1 MLGAQ
6 VFVGAAESM
15 GYGTSVQEGPK
26 LLKILEYLLPS
37 VLIDQDDPPSRE
49 GAIMSQPR
57 ARIASQLGLALA
69 LILALVI
76 SGSTLFALRSLDSA
90 NLDTREEHLA
100 SEARLLADQLNT
112 FHSSLRESTQRLSG
126 LFENRFRSGL
136 SLHPEQPVSVA
147 GVQTPGLHLGD
158 VVLNNNFE
166 EVDEF
171 KQMTAGVATLFV
183 RSGDDF
189 IRVSTSLSKQDGSR
203 AIGTLLDHAHPAYQK
218 LMAGQGYVGRALL
231 FERFY
236 MTQYTPVLDRAGKVI
251 AVLFVGFDYTDA
263 QNAQF
268 DNLQRFRIGH
278 SGSLAL
284 LDEQHKWL
292 VPPAGVQG
300 LDQAAQVMTD
310 AAQQPGKGRFWSDQG
325 EDFYS
330 LAVPFA
336 GGPWSVVASMP
347 KAEIRA
353 VTWSVGIR
361 LVIGSLL
368 AMLLAVGATVW
379 LLRSKLAPLSDL
391 VRQAQALG
399 GGDLSAR
406 LNVSSHDEIG
416 QLARSFNQMGEA
428 LSTMVEH
435 IRRSAAEVN
444 GRAQALSGLSSG
456 AYEGMEQQ
464 SGEITSMAGAVE
476 EFSATSLNI
485 ADNMGS
491 TQRLAEENAQQ
502 THIGRESME
511 QASSSLEQIA
521 GALNSTATVINTLGQ
536 RSQEIGG
543 IVGVITAI
551 ADQTNLLALNAAIE
565 AARAGEQGRGFAV
578 VADEVR
584 NLASRTREATDEISQ
599 MINSIQ
605 QETGH
610 AIETMEQGNRLMQ
623 EGLSRNADVASA
635 LALIDEQSRSAGE
648 QFAAITTATQE
659 QSSTATVLSSN
670 LQSIAQANSEQ
681 REVVSNLALTARE
694 LETLA
699 ADLRQE
705 VDRFR

>member
-1 MLGAQ
+1 M
-6 VFVGAAESM
+6 
-15 GYGTSVQEGPK
+15 P
-26 LLKILEYLLPS
+26 
-37 VLIDQDDPPSRE
+37 
-49 GAIMSQPR
+49 QPR

-69 LILALVI
+69 VVLAIVI
-76 SGSTLFALRSLDSA
+76 SGSTVFALRSLDAA

-112 FHSSLRESTQRLSG
+112 FHSTLRESTQRLSG
-126 LFENRFRSGL
+126 LFEKRFSGGL
-136 SLHPEQPVSVA
+136 SLHPDQPVTVA
-147 GVQTPGLHLGD
+147 GTQTPGLHLGD

-171 KQMTAGVATLFV
+171 KQMTAGVATVFV

-189 IRVSTSLSKQDGSR
+189 IRISTSLSKQDGSR

-218 LMAGQGYVGRALL
+218 LMAGQSYVGRALL
-231 FERFY
+231 FERLY
-236 MTQYTPVLDRAGKVI
+236 MTQYTPVRDSAGKVI

-268 DNLQRFRIGH
+268 DNLKRFRIGH
-278 SGSLAL
+278 TGSLAL

-292 VPPAGVQG
+292 VPPAGVQA
-300 LDQAAQVMTD
+300 LEQSATTITELAR
-310 AAQQPGKGRFWSDQG
+310 QPGKGRFWSDKS

-330 LAVPFA
+330 VAVPFE
-336 GGPWSVVASMP
+336 GGPWAVVASMP

-353 VTWSVGIR
+353 VTWSVGTR

-379 LLRSKLAPLSDL
+379 LLRSKLAPLGDL
-391 VRQAQALG
+391 VRQADALG
-399 GGDLSAR
+399 KGDLSAR
-406 LNVSSHDEIG
+406 LNVSSQDEIG
-416 QLARSFNQMGEA
+416 QLASSFNQMGQA

-435 IRRSAAEVN
+435 IRRAAEEVN
-444 GRAQALSGLSSG
+444 GRAQALSGLSGG

-464 SGEITSMAGAVE
+464 SGEISSMAGAVE

-485 ADNMGS
+485 ADNMGN
-491 TQRLAEENAQQ
+491 TERLAQENAQQ
-502 THIGRESME
+502 TRIGRTSME
-511 QASSSLEQIA
+511 EASASLEQIA

-536 RSQEIGG
+536 RSEEIGG

-584 NLASRTREATDEISQ
+584 NLASRTREATDEISG

-605 QETGH
+605 QETGN
-610 AIETMEQGNRLMQ
+610 AIATMEQGNVLMQ
-623 EGLSRNADVASA
+623 EGLSRNANVASA
-635 LALIDEQSRSAGE
+635 LARIDEQSRSAGQ

-659 QSSTATVLSSN
+659 QSSTATLLSSN
-670 LQSIAQANSEQ
+670 LQSIALANSEQ
-681 REVVSNLALTARE
+681 REVVSNLAITAKE
-694 LETLA
+694 LEKLA

>member
-1 MLGAQ
+1 
-6 VFVGAAESM
+6 
-15 GYGTSVQEGPK
+15 
-26 LLKILEYLLPS
+26 
-37 VLIDQDDPPSRE
+37 
-49 GAIMSQPR
+49 MSQPR

-69 LILALVI
+69 VILAVVI
-76 SGSTLFALRSLDSA
+76 SGSTVFALRSLDSA

-112 FHSSLRESTQRLSG
+112 FHSTLRESTQRLSG
-126 LFENRFRSGL
+126 LFEKRFGAGL
-136 SLHPEQPVSVA
+136 SVRADQPVTVA
-147 GVQTPGLHLGD
+147 GVQTPSLYLGSD
-158 VVLNNNFE
+158 LLNNDFA

-171 KQMTAGVATLFV
+171 KDTSGGVATVFV
-183 RSGDDF
+183 RNGEDF
-189 IRVSTSLSKQDGSR
+189 IRVSTSLTKQDGSR
-203 AIGTLLDHAHPAYQK
+203 AIGTALDHQHPAYQR
-218 LMAGQGYVGRALL
+218 LLAGQNYVGRAVL
-231 FERFY
+231 FERSY
-236 MTQYTPVLDRAGKVI
+236 MTQYTPVRDSAGKVI

-268 DNLQRFRIGH
+268 DNLKRFRIGQT
-278 SGSLAL
+278 GSLAL
-284 LDEQHKWL
+284 LDEQKKWL
-292 VPPAGVQG
+292 VPPAGVQA
-300 LDQAAQVMTD
+300 LDQAIPVILDLAK
-310 AAQQPGKGRFWSDQG
+310 QPGAGQFWSDKN

-330 LAVPFA
+330 VAVPFD

-353 VTWSVGIR
+353 VTWAVGIR
-361 LVIGSLL
+361 LVIGSVL
-368 AMLLAVGATVW
+368 AMLLAVGAAVW
-379 LLRSKLAPLSDL
+379 LLRSKLQPLSDL
-391 VRQAQALG
+391 VRQAEALG
-399 GGDLSAR
+399 AGDLSAR

-428 LSTMVEH
+428 LSTMVSH
-435 IRRSAAEVN
+435 IRKAAEEVN
-444 GRAQALSGLSSG
+444 SRAQALSGLSGG

-485 ADNMGS
+485 ADNMGN
-491 TQRLAEENAQQ
+491 TERLAQENAQQ
-502 THIGRESME
+502 TRIGRNSMQE
-511 QASSSLEQIA
+511 ASSSLEHIA
-521 GALNSTATVINTLGQ
+521 TALNSTATVINTLGQ

-543 IVGVITAI
+543 IVGTITSI

-584 NLASRTREATDEISQ
+584 NLASRTREATDEISA
-599 MINSIQ
+599 MIQSIQ
-605 QETGH
+605 QETGN
-610 AIETMEQGNRLMQ
+610 AITTMEHGNVLMQ

-635 LALIDEQSRSAGE
+635 LARIDEQSRSAGQ

-659 QSSTATVLSSN
+659 QSSTATLLSSN
-670 LQSIAQANSEQ
+670 LQSIALANSEQ
-681 REVVSNLALTARE
+681 REVVSNLAITAKE

-699 ADLRQE
+699 AGLRQE

>member
-1 MLGAQ
+1 M
-6 VFVGAAESM
+6 
-15 GYGTSVQEGPK
+15 P
-26 LLKILEYLLPS
+26 
-37 VLIDQDDPPSRE
+37 
-49 GAIMSQPR
+49 QPR

-69 LILALVI
+69 VVLAIVI
-76 SGSTLFALRSLDSA
+76 SGSTVFALRSLDAA
-90 NLDTREEHLA
+90 NLATREEHLA

-112 FHSSLRESTQRLSG
+112 FHSTLRESTQRLSG
-126 LFENRFRSGL
+126 LFEKRFSSGL
-136 SLHPEQPVSVA
+136 SLHPDQPVTVA
-147 GVQTPGLHLGD
+147 GTQTPGLHLGD

-171 KQMTAGVATLFV
+171 KQMTAGVATVFV

-189 IRVSTSLSKQDGSR
+189 IRISTSLSKQDGSR

-218 LMAGQGYVGRALL
+218 LMAGQSYVGRALL
-231 FERFY
+231 FERLY
-236 MTQYTPVLDRAGKVI
+236 MTQYTPVRDSAGQVI

-268 DNLQRFRIGH
+268 DNLKRFRIGQT
-278 SGSLAL
+278 GSLAL

-292 VPPAGVQG
+292 VPPAGVQA
-300 LDQAAQVMTD
+300 LEQSATTITELAK
-310 AAQQPGKGRFWSDQG
+310 QPGKGRFWSDKS

-330 LAVPFA
+330 VAVPFE
-336 GGPWSVVASMP
+336 GGPWSVVANMP

-353 VTWSVGIR
+353 VTWSVGTR

-379 LLRSKLAPLSDL
+379 LLRSKLAPLGDL
-391 VRQAQALG
+391 VRQADALG
-399 GGDLSAR
+399 KGDLSAR
-406 LNVSSHDEIG
+406 LNVSSQDEIG
-416 QLARSFNQMGEA
+416 QLASSFNQMGQA

-435 IRRSAAEVN
+435 IRKAAEEVN
-444 GRAQALSGLSSG
+444 GRAQALSGLSGG

-464 SGEITSMAGAVE
+464 SGEISSMAGAVE

-485 ADNMGS
+485 ADNMGN
-491 TQRLAEENAQQ
+491 TERLAQENAQQ
-502 THIGRESME
+502 TRIGRTSME
-511 QASSSLEQIA
+511 EASASLEQIA

-536 RSQEIGG
+536 RSEEIGG

-584 NLASRTREATDEISQ
+584 NLASRTREATDEISG

-605 QETGH
+605 QETGN
-610 AIETMEQGNRLMQ
+610 AIATMEQGNVLMQ
-623 EGLSRNADVASA
+623 EGLSRNANVASA
-635 LALIDEQSRSAGE
+635 LARIDEQSRSAGQ

-659 QSSTATVLSSN
+659 QSSTATLLSSN
-670 LQSIAQANSEQ
+670 LQSIALANSEQ
-681 REVVSNLALTARE
+681 REVVSNLAITAKE
-694 LETLA
+694 LEKLA

>member
-1 MLGAQ
+1 
-6 VFVGAAESM
+6 
-15 GYGTSVQEGPK
+15 
-26 LLKILEYLLPS
+26 
-37 VLIDQDDPPSRE
+37 
-49 GAIMSQPR
+49 MSQPR

-126 LFENRFRSGL
+126 LFENRFSSGL
-136 SLHPEQPVSVA
+136 SLHPEQPVTVA

-268 DNLQRFRIGH
+268 DNLKRFRIGH

-284 LDEQHKWL
+284 LDQQHKWL

-300 LDQAAQVMTD
+300 LDQAAQVMAD

-325 EDFYS
+325 EDVYS

-444 GRAQALSGLSSG
+444 GRAHALSGLSSG

-648 QFAAITTATQE
+648 QFAAIATATQE

-681 REVVSNLALTARE
+681 REVVSNLAVTARE

>member
-1 MLGAQ
+1 
-6 VFVGAAESM
+6 
-15 GYGTSVQEGPK
+15 
-26 LLKILEYLLPS
+26 
-37 VLIDQDDPPSRE
+37 
-49 GAIMSQPR
+49 MSQPR

-69 LILALVI
+69 VILAVVI
-76 SGSTLFALRSLDSA
+76 SGSTVFALRSLDSA

-112 FHSSLRESTQRLSG
+112 FHSTLRESTQRLSG
-126 LFENRFRSGL
+126 LFEKRFSAGL
-136 SLHPEQPVSVA
+136 SVRPGQPVTVA
-147 GVQTPGLHLGD
+147 GVQTPGLYLGEE
-158 VVLNNNFE
+158 VLNNNFT

-171 KQMTAGVATLFV
+171 KQMSGGVATLFV
-183 RSGDDF
+183 RSGEDF
-189 IRVSTSLSKQDGSR
+189 VRVSTSLTKQDGSR
-203 AIGTLLDHAHPAYQK
+203 AIGTALDHQHPAYQR
-218 LMAGQGYVGRALL
+218 LLGGQGYVGRAVL
-231 FERFY
+231 FDRSY
-236 MTQYTPVLDRAGKVI
+236 MTQYSPVRDASGKVI

-268 DNLQRFRIGH
+268 DNLKRFRIGQT
-278 SGSLAL
+278 GSLAL
-284 LDEQHKWL
+284 LDEQKHWL
-292 VPPAGVQG
+292 VPPAGVQA
-300 LDQAAQVMTD
+300 LDQAIPVMLD
-310 AAQQPGKGRFWSDQG
+310 LAAKPGKGRFWSDKN

-330 LAVPFA
+330 VAVPFE

-361 LVIGSLL
+361 LAIGSLL
-368 AMLLAVGATVW
+368 AMLLAVGAAVW
-379 LLRSKLAPLSDL
+379 LLRSKLQPLGDL
-391 VRQAQALG
+391 VRQAEALG
-399 GGDLSAR
+399 AGDLSAR

-428 LSTMVEH
+428 LSTMVSH
-435 IRRSAAEVN
+435 IRKAAEDVN
-444 GRAQALSGLSSG
+444 SRAQALSGLSGG

-485 ADNMGS
+485 ADNMGN
-491 TQRLAEENAQQ
+491 TERLAQDNAQQ
-502 THIGRESME
+502 TKIGRTSME
-511 QASSSLEQIA
+511 EASSSLEHIA
-521 GALNSTATVINTLGQ
+521 TALNSTATVINTLGQ

-551 ADQTNLLALNAAIE
+551 AEQTNLLALNAAIE

-584 NLASRTREATDEISQ
+584 NLASRTRQATDEISG
-599 MINSIQ
+599 MIQSIQ
-605 QETGH
+605 QETGN
-610 AIETMEQGNRLMQ
+610 AISTMEQGNVLMQ
-623 EGLSRNADVASA
+623 EGLARNADVASA
-635 LALIDEQSRSAGE
+635 LARIDEQSRSAGQ

-659 QSSTATVLSSN
+659 QSSTATLLSSN
-670 LQSIAQANSEQ
+670 LQSIALANSEQ
-681 REVVSNLALTARE
+681 REVVSNLAITAKE

-699 ADLRQE
+699 AGLRHE

>member
-1 MLGAQ
+1 
-6 VFVGAAESM
+6 
-15 GYGTSVQEGPK
+15 
-26 LLKILEYLLPS
+26 
-37 VLIDQDDPPSRE
+37 
-49 GAIMSQPR
+49 MSQPR

-69 LILALVI
+69 VILAVVI
-76 SGSTLFALRSLDSA
+76 SGSTVFALRSLDSA

-112 FHSSLRESTQRLSG
+112 FHSTLRESTQRLSG
-126 LFENRFRSGL
+126 LFEKRFSAGL
-136 SLHPEQPVSVA
+136 STRPEQPVTVA
-147 GVQTPGLHLGD
+147 GVQTPGLYLGEE
-158 VVLNNNFE
+158 VLNNNFA

-171 KQMTAGVATLFV
+171 KQMSGGVATLFV
-183 RSGDDF
+183 RSGEDF
-189 IRVSTSLSKQDGSR
+189 IRVSTSLTKQDGSR
-203 AIGTLLDHAHPAYQK
+203 AIGTALDHQHPAYQR
-218 LMAGQGYVGRALL
+218 LLGGQGYVGRAVL
-231 FERFY
+231 FDRSY
-236 MTQYTPVLDRAGKVI
+236 MTQYSPVRDASGKVI

-268 DNLQRFRIGH
+268 DNLKRFRIGQT
-278 SGSLAL
+278 GSLAL
-284 LDEQHKWL
+284 LDEQKHWL
-292 VPPAGVQG
+292 VPPAGVQALEQSIPVM
-300 LDQAAQVMTD
+300 LDLAAK
-310 AAQQPGKGRFWSDQG
+310 PGKGRFWSDKN

-330 LAVPFA
+330 VAVPFE

-361 LVIGSLL
+361 LAIGSLL
-368 AMLLAVGATVW
+368 AMLLAVGAAVW
-379 LLRSKLAPLSDL
+379 LLRSKLQPLGDL
-391 VRQAQALG
+391 VRQAEALG
-399 GGDLSAR
+399 AGDLSAR

-428 LSTMVEH
+428 LSTMVSH
-435 IRRSAAEVN
+435 IRKAAEDVN
-444 GRAQALSGLSSG
+444 SRAQALSGLSGG

-485 ADNMGS
+485 ADNMGN
-491 TQRLAEENAQQ
+491 TERLAQDNAQQ
-502 THIGRESME
+502 TRIGRTSMQE
-511 QASSSLEQIA
+511 ASSSLEHIA
-521 GALNSTATVINTLGQ
+521 TALNSTATVINTLGQ

-551 ADQTNLLALNAAIE
+551 AEQTNLLALNAAIE

-584 NLASRTREATDEISQ
+584 NLASRTRQATDEISG
-599 MINSIQ
+599 MIQSIQ
-605 QETGH
+605 QETGN
-610 AIETMEQGNRLMQ
+610 AISTMEQGNVLMQ
-623 EGLSRNADVASA
+623 EGLARNADVASA
-635 LALIDEQSRSAGE
+635 LARIDEQSRSAGQ

-659 QSSTATVLSSN
+659 QSSTATLLSSN
-670 LQSIAQANSEQ
+670 LQSIALANSEQ
-681 REVVSNLALTARE
+681 REVVSNLAITAKE

-699 ADLRQE
+699 AGLRHE

>member
-1 MLGAQ
+1 M
-6 VFVGAAESM
+6 
-15 GYGTSVQEGPK
+15 P
-26 LLKILEYLLPS
+26 
-37 VLIDQDDPPSRE
+37 
-49 GAIMSQPR
+49 QPR

-69 LILALVI
+69 VVLAIVI
-76 SGSTLFALRSLDSA
+76 SGSTVFALRSLDAA
-90 NLDTREEHLA
+90 NLATREEHLA

-112 FHSSLRESTQRLSG
+112 FHGTLRESTQRLSG
-126 LFENRFRSGL
+126 LFEKRFSGGL
-136 SLHPEQPVSVA
+136 SLHPDQPVTVA
-147 GVQTPGLHLGD
+147 GTQTPGLHLGD

-171 KQMTAGVATLFV
+171 KQMTAGVATVFV

-218 LMAGQGYVGRALL
+218 LMAGQSYVGRALL
-231 FERFY
+231 FERLY
-236 MTQYTPVLDRAGKVI
+236 MTQYTPVRDGAGKVI

-268 DNLQRFRIGH
+268 DNLKRFRIGQT
-278 SGSLAL
+278 GSLAL

-292 VPPAGVQG
+292 VPPAGVQALEQSATTITELAG
-300 LDQAAQVMTD
+300 
-310 AAQQPGKGRFWSDQG
+310 QPGKGRFWSDKS

-330 LAVPFA
+330 VAVPFE

-353 VTWSVGIR
+353 VTWSVGTR

-379 LLRSKLAPLSDL
+379 LLRSKLAPLGDL
-391 VRQAQALG
+391 VRQADALG
-399 GGDLSAR
+399 KGDLSAR
-406 LNVSSHDEIG
+406 LNVSSQDEIG
-416 QLARSFNQMGEA
+416 QLASSFNQMGQA

-435 IRRSAAEVN
+435 IRRAAEEVN
-444 GRAQALSGLSSG
+444 GRAQALSGLSGG

-464 SGEITSMAGAVE
+464 SGEISSMAGAVE

-485 ADNMGS
+485 ADNMGN
-491 TQRLAEENAQQ
+491 TERLAQENAQQ
-502 THIGRESME
+502 TRIGRTSME
-511 QASSSLEQIA
+511 EASASLEQIA

-536 RSQEIGG
+536 RSEEIGG

-584 NLASRTREATDEISQ
+584 NLASRTREATDEISG

-605 QETGH
+605 QETGN
-610 AIETMEQGNRLMQ
+610 AIATMEQGNVLMQ
-623 EGLSRNADVASA
+623 EGLSRNANVASA
-635 LALIDEQSRSAGE
+635 LARIDEQSRSAGQ

-659 QSSTATVLSSN
+659 QSSTATLLSSN
-670 LQSIAQANSEQ
+670 LQSIALANSEQ
-681 REVVSNLALTARE
+681 REVVSNLAITAKE
-694 LETLA
+694 LEKLA